1 MYKKIFMPFFAN
13 RYEGPVKRVAEV
25 REFWRAEPSELLPA
39 TQAAPLSTYNLAEFS
54 LWQTS
59 SQNRF
64 LVGPGRLATAYTD
77 TLRLLANPAL
87 LSARAA
93 QLPAGPVQ
101 LAAGPVQLPA
111 GPVQLTAGPDL
122 VQLPVEKEPAVQEDR
137 KQQAARANT
146 IMNYFRPSQ
155 SQQRQDHS
163 RYVTMLYLSIG
174 KVSLSVNN
182 VIDKMTCPTELRCS
196 IDNSI
201 SDIYFHFHFWALGIR
216 IFMKH
221 CI

>member
-1 MYKKIFMPFFAN
+1 MYWHLYKKLGLCEEKKFTFCNRYVIYKKKTYYLCHWFAN

-25 REFWRAEPSELLPA
+25 REFWRAVPSELLPA
-39 TQAAPLSTYNLAEFS
+39 TQAAPLPTYNLAEFS

-64 LVGPGRLATAYTD
+64 LVGAGRLATAYTD

-87 LSARAA
+87 LSAMAA
-93 QLPAGPVQ
+93 
-101 LAAGPVQLPA
+101 QLPA
-111 GPVQLTAGPDL
+111 GPVQLTAGPDHA
-122 VQLPVEKEPAVQEDR
+122 QLPVEIEPAVQEDR

-163 RYVTMLYLSIG
+163 RYFKVLCLFTG
-174 KVSLSVNN
+174 NVSLSVCREGFIFLPCNN
-182 VIDKMTCPTELRCS
+182 
-196 IDNSI
+196 
-201 SDIYFHFHFWALGIR
+201 
-216 IFMKH
+216 
-221 CI
+221 

>member
-1 MYKKIFMPFFAN
+1 M
-13 RYEGPVKRVAEV
+13 KRIAEV

-39 TQAAPLSTYNLAEFS
+39 TQAAPLPTYNLAEFS

-101 LAAGPVQLPA
+101 LAAGPVQL
-111 GPVQLTAGPDL
+111 TAGPDQA
-122 VQLPVEKEPAVQEDR
+122 QLPVEIEPAVQEDR

-163 RYVTMLYLSIG
+163 RYFM
-174 KVSLSVNN
+174 SLSL
-182 VIDKMTCPTELRCS
+182 ILCT
-196 IDNSI
+196 
-201 SDIYFHFHFWALGIR
+201 
-216 IFMKH
+216 
-221 CI
+221 

>member
-1 MYKKIFMPFFAN
+1 
-13 RYEGPVKRVAEV
+13 
-25 REFWRAEPSELLPA
+25 LLPA
-39 TQAAPLSTYNLAEFS
+39 TQAAPLPTYNLAEFS

-93 QLPAGPVQ
+93 QLPAGPE
-101 LAAGPVQLPA
+101 
-111 GPVQLTAGPDL
+111 QLTAGPDL
-122 VQLPVEKEPAVQEDR
+122 VQIPVEKEPAVQEDR

-163 RYVTMLYLSIG
+163 R
-174 KVSLSVNN
+174 
-182 VIDKMTCPTELRCS
+182 
-196 IDNSI
+196 
-201 SDIYFHFHFWALGIR
+201 
-216 IFMKH
+216 
-221 CI
+221 

>member
-1 MYKKIFMPFFAN
+1 MYGFCEAVNCHLYKKLGLCDEKNSPSVTVTLFIKKTYYLCHWFAN
-13 RYEGPVKRVAEV
+13 RYEGPVKREAEV
-25 REFWRAEPSELLPA
+25 REFWRAEPSKLLPA
-39 TQAAPLSTYNLAEFS
+39 TQAAPLPTYNLAEFS

-64 LVGPGRLATAYTD
+64 LVGAGRLATAYTD

-87 LSARAA
+87 LSAKAA

-101 LAAGPVQLPA
+101 LPA
-111 GPVQLTAGPDL
+111 GPEQLTAGPDL

-155 SQQRQDHS
+155 SQQSRQDHS
-163 RYVTMLYLSIG
+163 RYFTVLYGTSLLVML
-174 KVSLSVNN
+174 VC
-182 VIDKMTCPTELRCS
+182 M
-196 IDNSI
+196 
-201 SDIYFHFHFWALGIR
+201 
-216 IFMKH
+216 
-221 CI
+221 CIMS

>member
-1 MYKKIFMPFFAN
+1 
-13 RYEGPVKRVAEV
+13 
-25 REFWRAEPSELLPA
+25 LLPA
-39 TQAAPLSTYNLAEFS
+39 TQVAPLPTYNLAEFS

-93 QLPAGPVQ
+93 QLPAGPEQ
-101 LAAGPVQLPA
+101 LAAGP
-111 GPVQLTAGPDL
+111 DL
-122 VQLPVEKEPAVQEDR
+122 AQLPVEIEPAVQEDR

-155 SQQRQDHS
+155 SQQRQEHS
-163 RYVTMLYLSIG
+163 RYFTVLYLSSG
-174 KVSLSVNN
+174 KVRWSLHN
-182 VIDKMTCPTELRCS
+182 VIDKTFCPTE
-196 IDNSI
+196 SI
-201 SDIYFHFHFWALGIR
+201 SVWVFD
-216 IFMKH
+216 
-221 CI
+221 

>member
-1 MYKKIFMPFFAN
+1 MPFFAN

-25 REFWRAEPSELLPA
+25 REFWRTEPSELLPA
-39 TQAAPLSTYNLAEFS
+39 TQAAPHPTYNLAEFS

-64 LVGPGRLATAYTD
+64 LVGAGRLATAYTD

-101 LAAGPVQLPA
+101 L
-111 GPVQLTAGPDL
+111 TAGPDQA
-122 VQLPVEKEPAVQEDR
+122 QLPVEIEPAVVQEDR

-163 RYVTMLYLSIG
+163 RYFAVLYLPTCN
-174 KVSLSVNN
+174 VNWSVHN
-182 VIDKMTCPTELRCS
+182 VIDKMICPTELSCS

-201 SDIYFHFHFWALGIR
+201 RDAYVI
-216 IFMKH
+216 
-221 CI
+221 